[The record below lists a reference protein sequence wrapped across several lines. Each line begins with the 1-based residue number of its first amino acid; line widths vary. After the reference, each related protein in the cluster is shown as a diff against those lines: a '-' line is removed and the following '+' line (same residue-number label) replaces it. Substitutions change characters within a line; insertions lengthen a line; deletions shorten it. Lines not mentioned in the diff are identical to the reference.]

1 MADYYNNVIH
11 KIDRRGKL
19 LSIKDMTN
27 DEWDVTEY
35 NNYRFEF
42 VEYDDK
48 TNMAMKKI
56 PFFIDADEITAFLAQ
71 ISSGNYSKTI
81 KWHTFF
87 AGSSNKGQGY
97 KNVNGNMIPIVKGTE
112 SRKLTIGINDAGY
125 FILKVEVANGKVG
138 KRGEIIPEGEVIDSI
153 SFGISAKEAVILAK
167 TIETYTIAKKTIGI
181 SQYLRNK
188 QKKQQEETS

>member
-1 MADYYNNVIH
+1 
-11 KIDRRGKL
+11 
-19 LSIKDMTN
+19 
-27 DEWDVTEY
+27 
-35 NNYRFEF
+35 
-42 VEYDDK
+42 
-48 TNMAMKKI
+48 
-56 PFFIDADEITAFLAQ
+56 
-71 ISSGNYSKTI
+71 
-81 KWHTFF
+81 
-87 AGSSNKGQGY
+87 
-97 KNVNGNMIPIVKGTE
+97 MIPIVKGTE